1 MGALFVHLFASISFN
16 SHPFSVILSSVCAH
30 GEYASFLLECFGVV
44 SILRELFAENTKK
57 DGCLTRGTHVVPM
70 TSDRPTAPPVVI

>member
-44 SILRELFAENTKK
+44 SILRELFAENT
-57 DGCLTRGTHVVPM
+57 VPM